1 MKQTVGIIA
10 AVFVALITIL
20 LILQLWGVI
29 HIGFLTTLK
38 SGVTLIILGGAAI
51 AFVAVYAMFFW
62 KGNEL
67 SLREQR
73 ELKKK
78 QEQQGNDQEN
88 NSAGRISD
96 K

>member
-1 MKQTVGIIA
+1 
-10 AVFVALITIL
+10 
-20 LILQLWGVI
+20 
-29 HIGFLTTLK
+29 
-38 SGVTLIILGGAAI
+38 
-51 AFVAVYAMFFW
+51 VAVYAMFFW

-78 QEQQGNDQEN
+78 QEQQGDNQEN